1 MSRLVDV
8 DIRNVKLQKTEMKLV
23 ANGLVQEACCISLNL
38 TNCSI
43 GDGGCEDLA
52 KGLVHCKTLRE
63 LLLCKN
69 KIGDRGARALA
80 EVFRN
85 SSISV
90 AENKHYWRV
99 IDMSYNHIGDSGA
112 MSLAESL
119 KHMADLDR
127 LDLKCNKIGDTGAV
141 AITKAIMDNK
151 CLLKIW
157 PNHRITENGSRAIVN
172 MKPDVDS
179 NFHVLNI
186 SGEMS
191 EEVEVLLFNMQDD
204 DDDSNNIK
212 DN

>member
-1 MSRLVDV
+1 MNCIEELDLTNTNIGSRKLGELTANNLTLPHLRTLKVSTPEHINKLLVFNSRKIKQITICEHGHGLDVLNAEEHTLCGSLAEFLSRMSRLVDV

-23 ANGLVQEACCISLNL
+23 AKGLVQEACCISLNL

-99 IDMSYNHIGDSGA
+99 IDMSYNHIGDSG
-112 MSLAESL
+112 LC
-119 KHMADLDR
+119 H
-127 LDLKCNKIGDTGAV
+127 
-141 AITKAIMDNK
+141 
-151 CLLKIW
+151 LLK
-157 PNHRITENGSRAIVN
+157 V
-172 MKPDVDS
+172 
-179 NFHVLNI
+179 
-186 SGEMS
+186 
-191 EEVEVLLFNMQDD
+191 
-204 DDDSNNIK
+204 
-212 DN
+212 